1 MQKDID
7 TLHFWS
13 LQWQMNFNA
22 KKCHTM
28 CISRKRVKPLLSYK
42 LGQESLSTVDSY
54 PYLGVIISSDL
65 HWKLHVNH
73 ISNRATRV
81 LNLLRRNIYCC
92 TADTK
97 ALAYTSLVR
106 PHLEF
111 ASAAWDPYTDADS
124 YQIDKVQRRAARFVS
139 KDYRRTSSVTQMMS
153 KLGCES
159 LADRRQSARLSLLYK
174 GLHGLASIPVDH
186 LRHPSRSTRHSGTTT
201 FIPLSSRIDAYKYS
215 FFPRTVVNW
224 NSLPDE
230 IQLKSTHPSFLSS
243 LSSCY

>member
-1 MQKDID
+1 MGSILGEVSGYILPK
-7 TLHFWS
+7 TLGERS
-13 LQWQMNFNA
+13 LPVPPRFPPLVAGYVYNA
-22 KKCHTM
+22 VIAQRNYT
-28 CISRKRVKPLLSYK
+28 VLQLLRY
-42 LGQESLSTVDSY
+42 
-54 PYLGVIISSDL
+54 VINCT
-65 HWKLHVNH
+65 HH

-124 YQIDKVQRRAARFVS
+124 YQINKIQWRAAQFIS

-153 KLGCES
+153 KLGWES

-174 GLHGLASIPVDH
+174 GLHTLA
-186 LRHPSRSTRHSGTTT
+186 
-201 FIPLSSRIDAYKYS
+201 
-215 FFPRTVVNW
+215 
-224 NSLPDE
+224 
-230 IQLKSTHPSFLSS
+230 
-243 LSSCY
+243 